1 VHLYIYTV
9 TAPENNASGRQRMS
23 ACMIAT
29 VFINTTSSACG
40 HFPPR
45 VCVRVTYICTCTD
58 VHYISRVTYIFHFSI
73 EKHYTMIPTACS
85 CASCAAGSVKTR
97 PAAVRLYSD
106 CTGKQCN
113 PPCFWTHAS
122 AWSLVLQCIYDCYPI
137 HQFSISALT
146 SPPHDS
152 EFETEKVVVRRVTHP
167 SRTTIRRAAR
177 RVESRVD
184 PRHDP
189 RL

>member
-1 VHLYIYTV
+1 MHLYIYTV

-23 ACMIAT
+23 ACMITT

-122 AWSLVLQCIYDCYPI
+122 AWSLVLQCIYACSMTATLSTSSAYRHSLPPLTTVNLRWKRWWSGGSPI
-137 HQFSISALT
+137 QAGQRSVVL
-146 SPPHDS
+146 HDAWN
-152 EFETEKVVVRRVTHP
+152 P
-167 SRTTIRRAAR
+167 A
-177 RVESRVD
+177 
-184 PRHDP
+184 
-189 RL
+189 